1 MVRRGKVVA
10 RGYLVKGM
18 GSPFG
23 DTDCLDICNEMSEG
37 GMEGRGL
44 TNENWVGLCHTLRS

>member
-1 MVRRGKVVA
+1 MRRGKVVARGKVVRRGKVVA

-23 DTDCLDICNEMSEG
+23 DTDCLDICKEMSEG
-37 GMEGRGL
+37 GWR
-44 TNENWVGLCHTLRS
+44 WSAH